1 MSMKSIITTFTVLLF
16 ALVAKA
22 QAPEKM
28 SYQAIIR
35 NNSNALVIN
44 QSVGMQISVLQG
56 SAMGSAVYV
65 ETQTTTT
72 NLNGLATIEIG
83 NGTVVSAGN
92 FASIDW
98 SNGPFYIKTETD
110 PTGGSSYS
118 ITGVSQLLS
127 VPYALHAKSAG
138 AIIGGI
144 TQKEI
149 LISPFQLS
157 NSSSVNYPPGY
168 PRQVVVCAGDSSTG
182 SGNTQID
189 MPIPSDWDGT
199 DMTVEIYYSVSDT
212 GNIKMSFTTN
222 TFAIGEANY
231 TATGAWTCESVA
243 SAYTLYKLN
252 SIIYGSSIDPND
264 ELMTLQFN
272 RYDLVYVGLP
282 CPDTN
287 PGDVYIHG
295 LRVVYNANL

>member
-1 MSMKSIITTFTVLLF
+1 MKSIITTFTVLLF

-56 SAMGSAVYV
+56 SAMGAAVYV

-149 LISPFQLS
+149 LISPYELNNATS
-157 NSSSVNYPPGY
+157 IMYPPGY
-168 PRQVVVCAGDSSTG
+168 PRVVVVCPGDSSTG
-182 SGNTQID
+182 SGYTQID
-189 MPIPSDWDGT
+189 LPIPSDWDGT
-199 DMTVEIYYSVSDT
+199 DMSVEVYYSASDT
-212 GNIKMSFTTN
+212 GNLNLGFGIN
-222 TFAIGEANY
+222 TFSIGESNY
-231 TATGAWTCESVA
+231 SSSGGESCESVT
-243 SAYTLYKLN
+243 SAYTLYKMN
-252 SIIYGSSIDPND
+252 RTIYGSTITPTN
-264 ELMTLQFN
+264 ELMSLQVY
-272 RYDLVYVGLP
+272 RYDYDYVGLP
-282 CPDTN
+282 CHDTN
-287 PGDVYIHG
+287 AGDAYIHG
-295 LRVVYNANL
+295 IRVVYNANL